1 MDSCGRRTSYKR
13 LTETQRNE
21 LKVAQADKQLPDIAV
36 INADTEIN
44 IDIDTDDNETV
55 IDNTSSSNIVI
66 QVGQSFM
73 DQIELLC
80 DKEEDDDIDDECY
93 DFQDEDFNFEQLL
106 FYSRD

>member
-1 MDSCGRRTSYKR
+1 MYISYDRWIHVVEER
-13 LTETQRNE
+13 LTKESQKPREMRNE
-21 LKVAQADKQLPDIAV
+21 LKVAQADKQLPDIVV

-55 IDNTSSSNIVI
+55 IVNTSSSNIVI

-80 DKEEDDDIDDECY
+80 DKE
-93 DFQDEDFNFEQLL
+93 
-106 FYSRD
+106 